1 MTTNNLLFA
10 ACRSGWQG
18 LTQLFYPDLCVA
30 CGYELPT
37 PDACFCMP
45 CRLKLEPTHMHRQ
58 AENAFMDRFWG
69 RLPLQSATALY
80 FFTRN
85 SPVQKALHALKYKN
99 RPEIGF
105 RLGMELGEKLSRA
118 PHVAP
123 IDVLVPVPLHPD
135 KERSRGYNQSLW
147 FAKGLGVAFPNAL
160 LSENTL
166 LRLHNAG
173 SQTRRRRMERYQNVS
188 ASFALREGRAVAGK
202 HVLLVDD
209 VMTTGATLETCGQLL
224 LDAHAASLS
233 LATIA
238 FAVNR

>member
-1 MTTNNLLFA
+1 
-10 ACRSGWQG
+10 
-18 LTQLFYPDLCVA
+18 
-30 CGYELPT
+30 
-37 PDACFCMP
+37 
-45 CRLKLEPTHMHRQ
+45 
-58 AENAFMDRFWG
+58 
-69 RLPLQSATALY
+69 
-80 FFTRN
+80 
-85 SPVQKALHALKYKN
+85 
-99 RPEIGF
+99 
-105 RLGMELGEKLSRA
+105 
-118 PHVAP
+118 
-123 IDVLVPVPLHPD
+123 VLVPVPLHPD

-238 FAVNR
+238 VAVNR